1 MPHQIDKTALVMHSA
16 ERMFHLVNDVASYP
30 DFLPWC
36 SASQVHEQTDHE
48 IMASMDI
55 AKGGIRH
62 RLTTR
67 NQLYLPHTIEMSL
80 VDGPFRNLSGR
91 WQFKPLQNNACKV
104 ILTLEF
110 EFSGSL
116 SRMTFGPVFNQAANT
131 MVDAFC
137 RRADQ
142 GTTAVEAVKRSGIVA
157 IFPEVDPENGDMG
170 IFGKVI
176 KNPSAHELRD
186 GDRVEVYRPLQID
199 PKQARLNRAKKK
211 G

>member
-36 SASQVHEQTDHE
+36 SASQVYEQTDHE

-80 VDGPFRNLSGR
+80 VDGQIGR
-91 WQFKPLQNNACKV
+91 
-104 ILTLEF
+104 
-110 EFSGSL
+110 
-116 SRMTFGPVFNQAANT
+116 
-131 MVDAFC
+131 
-137 RRADQ
+137 
-142 GTTAVEAVKRSGIVA
+142 
-157 IFPEVDPENGDMG
+157 
-170 IFGKVI
+170 
-176 KNPSAHELRD
+176 AH
-186 GDRVEVYRPLQID
+186 V
-199 PKQARLNRAKKK
+199 
-211 G
+211 

>member
-16 ERMFHLVNDVASYP
+16 ERMFHLVNDVARYP
-30 DFLPWC
+30 EFLPWC
-36 SASQVHEQTDHE
+36 ARAE
-48 IMASMDI
+48 IHDQSDQQITASMDI

-62 RLTTR
+62 RLTTQ
-67 NQLYLPHTIEMSL
+67 NQLQAPEVIDISL

-91 WQFKPLQNNACKV
+91 WHFKPLDAGACKV

-116 SRMTFGPVFNQAANT
+116 SRMTFGQVFSHAANT

-142 GTTAVEAVKRSGIVA
+142 
-157 IFPEVDPENGDMG
+157 
-170 IFGKVI
+170 
-176 KNPSAHELRD
+176 L
-186 GDRVEVYRPLQID
+186 YREGQ
-199 PKQARLNRAKKK
+199 
-211 G
+211 

>member
-16 ERMFHLVNDVASYP
+16 ERMFELVNDVARYP
-30 DFLPWC
+30 EFLPWC
-36 SASQVHEQTDHE
+36 ARTE
-48 IMASMDI
+48 IHDQSDKHIIASMDI

-62 RLTTR
+62 RLTTQ
-67 NQLYLPHTIEMSL
+67 NQLQSPEIINITL

-91 WQFKPLQNNACKV
+91 WHFKPLDAGACKV

-116 SRMTFGPVFNQAANT
+116 SRMTFGQVFSHAATT

-142 GTTAVEAVKRSGIVA
+142 
-157 IFPEVDPENGDMG
+157 
-170 IFGKVI
+170 
-176 KNPSAHELRD
+176 L
-186 GDRVEVYRPLQID
+186 Y
-199 PKQARLNRAKKK
+199 K
-211 G
+211 GSD